1 MLGEKQMVAVCGLNC
16 AKCEIFQ
23 ASSNRDL
30 AQKIV
35 DWFKKERDTVV
46 KVEDICC
53 LGCRGDRAKHWS
65 PDCWILKC
73 CVDEKG
79 LEYCFQCGDFPCE
92 KLKEW
97 AEENK
102 SYGEALNRLV
112 EMRKK

>member
-1 MLGEKQMVAVCGLNC
+1 MLGEKQMIAVCGLNC
-16 AKCEIFQ
+16 SECDIFQ
-23 ASSNRDL
+23 ASSNREL
-30 AQKIV
+30 AQQIV
-35 DWFKKERDTVV
+35 DWFKKERDTEV
-46 KVEDICC
+46 KIEDIRC

-79 LEYCFQCGDFPCE
+79 LEYCFQCGDFQCE

-102 SYGEALNRLV
+102 SYGEALYRLE
-112 EMRKK
+112 EMRMQ